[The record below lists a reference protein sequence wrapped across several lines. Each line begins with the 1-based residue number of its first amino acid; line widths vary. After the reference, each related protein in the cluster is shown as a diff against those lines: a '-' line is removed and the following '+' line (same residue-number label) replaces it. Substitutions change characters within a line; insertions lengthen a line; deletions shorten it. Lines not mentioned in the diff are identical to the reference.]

1 MSLVYISDLTQTDK
15 RNNFVLSIVVKE
27 FILCF
32 VTKSV
37 VGFYLRE
44 MLFNW
49 KKKKTF
55 LTFPKLAALTGAKL
69 FFSQKSK

>member
-15 RNNFVLSIVVKE
+15 RNNFVLSFVVKE
-27 FILCF
+27 LIPCF

>member
-27 FILCF
+27 FIPCF

-49 KKKKTF
+49 KKKNISHLSET
-55 LTFPKLAALTGAKL
+55 
-69 FFSQKSK
+69 SCIDWS

>member
-27 FILCF
+27 LIPCF

>member
-1 MSLVYISDLTQTDK
+1 MSLVYINDLTQTDK

-27 FILCF
+27 FIPCF

-44 MLFNW
+44 TLFNW
-49 KKKKTF
+49 KKKTF

>member
-1 MSLVYISDLTQTDK
+1 MILVYISDLTQTDK

-27 FILCF
+27 FIPCF

-49 KKKKTF
+49 KKTF

>member
-15 RNNFVLSIVVKE
+15 RNNFVLYIVVKE
-27 FILCF
+27 FIPCF

>member
-15 RNNFVLSIVVKE
+15 RNNFVLPIVVKE
-27 FILCF
+27 FIPCF

>member
-27 FILCF
+27 FIPCF

-49 KKKKTF
+49 KKNISHLSET
-55 LTFPKLAALTGAKL
+55 
-69 FFSQKSK
+69 SCIDWS